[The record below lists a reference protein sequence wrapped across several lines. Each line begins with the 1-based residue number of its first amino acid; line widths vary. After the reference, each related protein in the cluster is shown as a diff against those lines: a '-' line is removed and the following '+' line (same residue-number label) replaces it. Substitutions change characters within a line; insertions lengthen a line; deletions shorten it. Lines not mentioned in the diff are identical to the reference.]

1 MKKEYIKP
9 QTDVV
14 ELKMNTNVLL
24 AGSPETMIFSQDS
37 ENLID
42 DPEDIH

>member
-9 QTDVV
+9 QFDVV

-24 AGSPETMIFSQDS
+24 AGSPETMFFSQDS

>member
-9 QTDVV
+9 QIDVV
-14 ELKMNTNVLL
+14 ELKMTTQVLV
-24 AGSPETMIFSQDS
+24 GSPETMIFSQDS